1 MLHLLWYWPDAGVVL
16 SGLLNYLFGITT
28 SEADSCYY
36 CLDTDQ
42 TQVLS
47 SHSGLLNYL
56 FGVNREKVLTKEHL
70 KKLQMGKKVLT
81 SRRIAEYF

>member
-1 MLHLLWYWPDAGVVL
+1 V
-16 SGLLNYLFGITT
+16 ITT
-28 SEADSCYY
+28 SEADILYN

-56 FGVNREKVLTKEHL
+56 FGVNREKALTKEHL
-70 KKLQMGKKVLT
+70 KKLQIGKKVVF
-81 SRRIAEYF
+81 IK

>member
-1 MLHLLWYWPDAGVVL
+1 
-16 SGLLNYLFGITT
+16 
-28 SEADSCYY
+28 
-36 CLDTDQ
+36 
-42 TQVLS
+42 VLS

>member
-1 MLHLLWYWPDAGVVL
+1 
-16 SGLLNYLFGITT
+16 
-28 SEADSCYY
+28 
-36 CLDTDQ
+36 
-42 TQVLS
+42 VLS

-81 SRRIAEYF
+81 SRRMAEYFEIIVFSYYFASSLI